1 MERDAIKMI
10 KEDYKEQ
17 LKQELLLNTVTTT
30 TVTLKEIYYSLRMDI
45 QNSISTEEEKEMSM
59 FQLNKAFQEVLYEL
73 VGEIKIEP
81 KS

>member
-1 MERDAIKMI
+1 MI